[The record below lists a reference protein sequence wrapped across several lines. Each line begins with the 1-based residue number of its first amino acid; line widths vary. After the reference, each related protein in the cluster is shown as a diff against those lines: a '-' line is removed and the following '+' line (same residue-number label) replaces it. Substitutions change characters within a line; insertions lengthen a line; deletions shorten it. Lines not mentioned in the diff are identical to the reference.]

1 MSFYILNK
9 SLNLLFQQLLSNY
22 NLRKKHDIV
31 RKFIPILVKYD
42 ETFFLPI
49 FFLPPLKNI
58 SRIFSWKTNK
68 YLIDVGITCIFLI
81 DNAFYSL
88 RSRAQA
94 HNRLVADLDSN
105 SMEVVE
111 TQSFATEV
119 TTALE
124 KLKEKD
130 VRIILGNFNETW
142 ARRIFCEAHK

>member
-1 MSFYILNK
+1 M
-9 SLNLLFQQLLSNY
+9 
-22 NLRKKHDIV
+22 
-31 RKFIPILVKYD
+31 
-42 ETFFLPI
+42 
-49 FFLPPLKNI
+49 
-58 SRIFSWKTNK
+58 
-68 YLIDVGITCIFLI
+68 
-81 DNAFYSL
+81 
-88 RSRAQA
+88 
-94 HNRLVADLDSN
+94 VADLDSN

>member
-1 MSFYILNK
+1 M
-9 SLNLLFQQLLSNY
+9 
-22 NLRKKHDIV
+22 R
-31 RKFIPILVKYD
+31 FIHYVH
-42 ETFFLPI
+42 
-49 FFLPPLKNI
+49 
-58 SRIFSWKTNK
+58 
-68 YLIDVGITCIFLI
+68 V
-81 DNAFYSL
+81 
-88 RSRAQA
+88 QA

-130 VRIILGNFNETW
+130 VRIISGNFNETW